1 MIDRFAF
8 PDIIKVRQELEQLR
22 ILINDCTDILQCR
35 IENALQTIAETQLCE
50 PQQDPITLDEFSKLT
65 DESCQHAVAS
75 ITKQTLLCEKA
86 VHYLLEILKKRL
98 KPQDQ
103 DLIKD
108 NDADYYDCI
117 LKSTTTA
124 KGHVARCNDCQS
136 CAFFNF
142 LTIYW
147 NKNIDAIVQCT
158 RSSLESIRKRLQQ
171 PIRYVGEQVIREQ
184 VRNPLFRT
192 DIVLS
197 IPNVLVKPS
206 LDDMQSQLNKSAN
219 TMLKIGQDIPEWHHA
234 QKLKEIMIK
243 VSRTVVARGPSQT
256 SFSPFR
262 KSKNKPWTKEKT
274 WNSLSKPKH
283 RSLWTR

>member
-1 MIDRFAF
+1 MRNNSFLLESSRERTFSF
-8 PDIIKVRQELEQLR
+8 PILDIRNVRHELEQLR

-35 IENALQTIAETQLCE
+35 IESALQSIAETQLCE
-50 PQQDPITLDEFSKLT
+50 PHQDPMSVDEFSKLT
-65 DESCQHAVAS
+65 EESCQHAVSA
-75 ITKQTLLCEKA
+75 ITRNTSLCEEA
-86 VHYLLEILKKRL
+86 VRYLLEVLKKRL
-98 KPQDQ
+98 KPSEQAQ
-103 DLIKD
+103 IKE
-108 NDADYYDCI
+108 NDADYYDCY
-117 LKSTTTA
+117 LKSTTVS
-124 KGHVARCNDCQS
+124 KGHVARCNDCQP

-158 RSSLESIRKRLQQ
+158 RSSLEAIRKRLQQ

-243 VSRTVVARGPSQT
+243 VI
-256 SFSPFR
+256 
-262 KSKNKPWTKEKT
+262 E
-274 WNSLSKPKH
+274 
-283 RSLWTR
+283 